1 MPRILSPTDQDV
13 RLFCALPGPGDLDAD
28 AVRQQ
33 APDASLL
40 EEEAGL
46 PVGRASLWWRA
57 APALRGERV
66 GLIGHYAA
74 ADAHAASRLLSAS
87 CNHLASVGCTIAIG
101 PMDGSTWRRYRLL
114 TLRGSEPTFFLE
126 PDNPDDWPGHF
137 ERSGFGPLAQY
148 YSALCDDL
156 AAIPMADAAAQRL
169 RADGFTMRP
178 IELARIDAELSA
190 LWRLATDAFA
200 GNFLYTSIAEGEFRA
215 MYSALLPVLK
225 PELVLLAERAGRAV
239 GFGFSVPDVLQAK
252 RGKPIDTIVF
262 KTLAVAPDVVQRGVG
277 KWIFDET
284 IRAARALGLRR
295 AIFALIHEGNPSG
308 RLAHPHGRDFR
319 RYTLYARR
327 L

>member
-1 MPRILSPTDQDV
+1 MLRTLALTDADL
-13 RLFCALPGPGDLDAD
+13 RLFCALPGLGELDAD
-28 AVRQQ
+28 SLRQH

-40 EEEAGL
+40 DEDEGL

-74 ADAHAASRLLSAS
+74 ADAHAASRLLDAS
-87 CNHLASVGCTIAIG
+87 CEHLASVGCTIAIG

-114 TLRGSEPTFFLE
+114 TQRGSEPTFFLE
-126 PDNPDDWPGHF
+126 PDNADDWPGHF
-137 ERSGFGPLAQY
+137 ERSGFEPVAQY

-156 AAIPMADAAAQRL
+156 AAIPLADAGAQRL
-169 RADGFTMRP
+169 RAEGFTVRP

-190 LWRLATDAFA
+190 LWRLASDAFA
-200 GNFLYTSIAEGEFRA
+200 GNFLYTSISEGEFRT
-215 MYSALLPVLK
+215 MYRALLPVLQ
-225 PELVLLAERAGRAV
+225 PELVLLAERAGRTV

-252 RGKPIDTIVF
+252 RGRPIDTFVL
-262 KTLAVAPDVVQRGVG
+262 KTLAVAPSIVQRGVG

-284 IRAARALGLRR
+284 IRAAQSLGFRR
-295 AIFALIHEGNPSG
+295 AIFALIHQGNPSG

-319 RYTLYARR
+319 RYTLYSRR